1 MSMPLFWLILALFFL
16 IIELLTTTLV
26 SVWFIPA
33 SLVTALVALVW
44 DNIPA
49 QIVIFLVL
57 SVVSLVLF
65 NKFYRGKL
73 KKKSDS
79 VNADQ
84 RLIGR
89 SATAAEPISSEGG
102 KVLVGDIYWRAVNK
116 DDSVIESGAFVEIK
130 SVNGTTLVV
139 SKK

>member
-1 MSMPLFWLILALFFL
+1 MSMALFWLILAVFFL
-16 IIELLTTTLV
+16 IIELMTVTLV
-26 SVWFIPA
+26 SVWFIPGA
-33 SLVTALVALVW
+33 LVTALIALVW

-49 QIVIFLVL
+49 QIVLFVVM

-73 KKKSDS
+73 KKKQDT
-79 VNADQ
+79 VDADH

-89 SATAAEPISSEGG
+89 SASAAEPITSEGG
-102 KVLVGDIYWRAVNK
+102 KVLVGDIYWRAVNE
-116 DDSVIESGAFVEIK
+116 DDSTIESGAVVEIK
-130 SVNGTTLVV
+130 SVEGTTLVV

>member
-79 VNADQ
+79 VDADQ

-89 SATAAEPISSEGG
+89 SATATEPISSEGG
-102 KVLVGDIYWRAVNK
+102 KVLVGDIYWRAVNE
-116 DDSVIESGAFVEIK
+116 DDLVIESGAFVEIK